1 MRKRLRGG
9 INKTAVAM
17 DTGRDGK
24 ELAEAELSFCY
35 FVINKLPQWKLVNL
49 SPCLHIYLYA
59 LYYVLLP
66 EETDPLHLRKRHPI
80 QRS

>member
-1 MRKRLRGG
+1 
-9 INKTAVAM
+9 M

-59 LYYVLLP
+59 RPPPTNQSLHCSGTLLTRYVWL
-66 EETDPLHLRKRHPI
+66 
-80 QRS
+80 SYC